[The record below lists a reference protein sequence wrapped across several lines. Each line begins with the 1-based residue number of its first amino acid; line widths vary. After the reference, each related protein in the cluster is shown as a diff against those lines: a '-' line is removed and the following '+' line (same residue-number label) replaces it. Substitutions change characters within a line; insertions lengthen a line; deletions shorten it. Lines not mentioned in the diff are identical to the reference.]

1 MSPMLAGVLVVLM
14 LIVCVC
20 FEVCMVPH
28 AREENAIS
36 DRGAPDH
43 ERDDGRPGRYDT
55 VEGESSLS

>member
-1 MSPMLAGVLVVLM
+1 MSPMLAGILVVLM

-36 DRGAPDH
+36 DH
-43 ERDDGRPGRYDT
+43 ERDDDRPGRYDT
-55 VEGESSLS
+55 VEGEPSLS